1 MKLFTSLTA
10 SAALAQAQDFPGF
23 GGSLADLLAQL
34 NIENQL
40 DLGLGGATAAGN
52 DANVNATDGE
62 IDPITGERY
71 LIQAPPTIPEDD
83 PFTNNDC
90 ENFNGN
96 DSS

>member
-1 MKLFTSLTA
+1 MKLFTSFTA
-10 SAALAQAQDFPGF
+10 GAALAQAQDFPGF

-40 DLGLGGATAAGN
+40 DLGLGAATAAGN

-62 IDPITGERY
+62 FDPITGERY
-71 LIQAPPTIPEDD
+71 LIQAPPTIPNDE
-83 PFTNNDC
+83 PFTNDDC
-90 ENFNGN
+90 ANVVN

>member
-10 SAALAQAQDFPGF
+10 GAALAQAQDFPGF

-40 DLGLGGATAAGN
+40 DLGLGAATN
-52 DANVNATDGE
+52 DGVVNATDGE
-62 IDPITGERY
+62 IDPVTGERY
-71 LIQAPPTIPEDD
+71 LIATPGIPLDEDFDND
-83 PFTNNDC
+83 PDC
-90 ENFNGN
+90 NVNPGN

>member
-40 DLGLGGATAAGN
+40 DLGLGAATA

-71 LIQAPPTIPEDD
+71 LIQAPPTIPEED
-83 PFTNNDC
+83 PFTNLDC